1 MNQTG
6 VPKSPWRLAVP
17 ISSAVVAASNFRLG
31 AFTSGWSSPF
41 HPGPFFVSS
50 SSGGLLGLQANFSCM
65 TISKSHKTTAKGNTL
80 RQFSRQNKVQLSCRC
95 LMYLGRYTLKE
106 FGAQKCKKVLMPDIV
121 HSKLDSIFVTSS
133 SSYLSINPL
142 KSSLNYIRARGVQM
156 KLC

>member
-50 SSGGLLGLQANFSCM
+50 SGGLGLQANFSCM

-95 LMYLGRYTLKE
+95 VSYVYVLILGIHFNIVLILYQVFIDKLFRMDVRPSIDFSKDVTNISRYTQCS
-106 FGAQKCKKVLMPDIV
+106 FR
-121 HSKLDSIFVTSS
+121 F
-133 SSYLSINPL
+133 
-142 KSSLNYIRARGVQM
+142 
-156 KLC
+156 